1 MILSGLLLILA
12 FAMLIYMAA
21 WFVFG
26 FLYLKRLD
34 SLDSAWGL
42 GFVYLAVISLVI
54 MDNYKIIPLL
64 SLLLVSIWGI
74 RLFVHITARNMKKQ
88 EDVRYA
94 VYRKKFANN
103 LNASVFTRLY
113 LTQGA
118 LILLISTASVAA
130 IISDDFIQPLAIAG
144 LVVWTFGIFY
154 EAVADLQLSR
164 FIRLKTGKI
173 MTGGLWKYSRHP
185 NYFGEIT
192 AWSGAGIV
200 AASAGQ
206 YWGLIGPIVIT
217 YLLTR
222 VSGIPLI
229 EEKYKNDKSYQA
241 YKKTTSVLIPLPPK
255 H

>member
-1 MILSGLLLILA
+1 M
-12 FAMLIYMAA
+12 
-21 WFVFG
+21 FG

-54 MDNYKIIPLL
+54 MDNYETIPLIA
-64 SLLLVSIWGI
+64 LLLVSIWGS
-74 RLFVHITARNMKKQ
+74 RLFAHITARNMKKQ
-88 EDVRYA
+88 EDARYA

-103 LNASVFTRLY
+103 LNISVFTKLY

-118 LILLISTASVAA
+118 LILIISTASVAA
-130 IISDDFIQPLAIAG
+130 IISDDFIQPLATIG
-144 LVVWTFGIFY
+144 LIVWAFGIFY
-154 EAVADLQLSR
+154 EAIADFQLRR
-164 FIRLKTGKI
+164 FIRLKAGKI

-192 AWSGAGIV
+192 AWSGAGLV
-200 AASAGQ
+200 AVSAGQ
-206 YWGLIGPIVIT
+206 YWGLIGPIIIT

-222 VSGIPLI
+222 VSGIPLL
-229 EEKYKNDKSYQA
+229 EQKYKNDKSYQD
-241 YKKTTSVLIPLPPK
+241 YKKITSVLIPLPPK